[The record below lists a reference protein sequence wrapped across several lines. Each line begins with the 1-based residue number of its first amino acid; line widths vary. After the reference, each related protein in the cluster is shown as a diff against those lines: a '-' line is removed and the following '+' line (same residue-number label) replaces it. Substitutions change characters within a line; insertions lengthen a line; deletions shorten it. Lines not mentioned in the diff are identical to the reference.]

1 LGPGG
6 AVLVVDVVVVVVMPE
21 SSSRPSVALARDWLG
36 DLAQA
41 WIVMDSMTT
50 SRNGTP
56 LPVRV
61 KQIDPPAPLD
71 LHAVDEKR
79 PVEAF
84 AATYSALLLQRAL
97 RESKPEVRASM
108 WTPRRGDGTVELLA
122 AIAANVGFFLEHPT
136 AVVAWSFWDELEAL
150 HIATAWARRGID
162 RVKRVSIGV
171 PCRECEGVYEIEV
184 SASSSRGQGKAPR
197 RAFGADGP
205 KAVCSLNE
213 KHKMAAREV
222 DA

>member
-1 LGPGG
+1 
-6 AVLVVDVVVVVVMPE
+6 
-21 SSSRPSVALARDWLG
+21 
-36 DLAQA
+36 
-41 WIVMDSMTT
+41 MDSMTT

-71 LHAVDEKR
+71 LHAVDEKH

-97 RESKPEVRASM
+97 RAKCPTARALR
-108 WTPRRGDGTVELLA
+108 WTPKRGDGTVELLA

-162 RVKRVSIGV
+162 RLKRVSIGV

-184 SASSSRGQGKAPR
+184 PAGAASGSEKAR
-197 RAFGADGP
+197 KRAFGARGP
-205 KAVCSLNE
+205 RAVCSLNE
-213 KHKMAAREV
+213 AHKMSGREAAR
-222 DA
+222 